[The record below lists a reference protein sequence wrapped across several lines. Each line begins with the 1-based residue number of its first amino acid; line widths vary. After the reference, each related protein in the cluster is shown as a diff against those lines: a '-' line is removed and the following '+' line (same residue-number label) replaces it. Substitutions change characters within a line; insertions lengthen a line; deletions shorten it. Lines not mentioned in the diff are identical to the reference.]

1 MTPERLPIPSTTQTE
16 KPGLPLIRYFLIV
29 LLISVLFL
37 GRLLWPF
44 NSILVLSFLLTNL
57 FRPVYDLFNR
67 RMSEPLS
74 SILTCLLIIALVFI
88 PLVLFTNSLAS
99 EALNLYA
106 WGRDTQV
113 GLKRQT
119 FIQKS
124 PFIVHLQQRLQE
136 FCINFKPKLV
146 GNQVKMHTPS
156 WSAGRPWWPCRQWY
170 SWESSMAHVLSRPS

>member
-1 MTPERLPIPSTTQTE
+1 M
-16 KPGLPLIRYFLIV
+16 PLIRYFLIV